1 MTEDYIIREYIA
13 KKIREIEGIGQVHD
27 RDLIPVTSTDFE
39 VLFGYDGKIQG
50 WTVKWDSLSVLDK
63 RAINFMSYSEGYTIT
78 TFYGFN
84 SELRS
89 DILFGKHLRQVFTLF
104 AKNPTLD
111 GLVTDMPTIEV
122 SEISLVKIGNIYSH
136 FAKIVMSVK
145 TFDE

>member
-1 MTEDYIIREYIA
+1 MEDILIREYIA
-13 KKIREIEGIGQVHD
+13 GKIREIDGIGQVHE

-50 WTVKWDSLSVLDK
+50 WTVKWDSLGVLDK
-63 RAINFMSYSEGYTIT
+63 RAINFMSYNEGYTIT

-84 SELRS
+84 SELKS

-104 AKNPTLD
+104 AKNPTLE
-111 GLVTDMPTIEV
+111 GLVTDMLSIEIP
-122 SEISLVKIGNIYSH
+122 EISLVKIGNVYSH
-136 FAKIVMSVK
+136 FAKIIMTVK